1 MIPHSAMQL
10 HTDVSGLLS
19 TCLHSLSFGGS
30 LHCSPMDAWKLKTRK
45 VQEVSMEKAEVELDT
60 ENFMEEEGGEKNH
73 TELAPCFCSRHSAG
87 EKVNKTVLWV
97 ALLINLNSVLALPFE
112 LNLIIAYL
120 PAFLLFVQIL
130 QAGIFQVN
138 QSASVLREITFVGI
152 KTTGP
157 TLQSLYQQVKS
168 T

>member
-1 MIPHSAMQL
+1 M
-10 HTDVSGLLS
+10 
-19 TCLHSLSFGGS
+19 
-30 LHCSPMDAWKLKTRK
+30 
-45 VQEVSMEKAEVELDT
+45 
-60 ENFMEEEGGEKNH
+60 
-73 TELAPCFCSRHSAG
+73 
-87 EKVNKTVLWV
+87 NKTVLWV
-97 ALLINLNSVLALPFE
+97 ALLINLNSALALPFE

-152 KTTGP
+152 KTTGL
-157 TLQSLYQQVKS
+157 TLQSLFQQVKS